1 MIVVIGSNSFSGS
14 HFVNFLLEQ
23 GHHVVGIGR
32 SQEPHPVFLPYSS
45 NPHRKTFRFE
55 QFDLNRDIRQIVEL
69 IGDLRATKIVNFA
82 SQGMVAESWTKP
94 EDWYQTNLLSQVKF
108 HDQLR
113 HFDFIEKYVHVS
125 TPEVYGSTNGWVE
138 ETFSFMPSTP
148 YAISRAACDLH
159 LRSFFLAYKFPVVFT
174 RAANVY
180 GTGQQLYRIVPKA
193 MLSARIGV
201 KLPLDGGGVSR
212 RCFIHITDVCRAT
225 AAVMDHGVDGTAYHI
240 SGTSA
245 ISIRELVEKI
255 ALLTQID
262 FGTLVA
268 DTPERLGKDQDY
280 LLSTQRIRSELGWS
294 DRISLDEGLKE
305 TLAWVDEN
313 IDVLSVMP
321 MKYIHKS

>member
-32 SQEPHPVFLPYSS
+32 STEPHPVFLPYSS
-45 NPHRKTFRFE
+45 SPHRKAFRFA
-55 QFDLNRDIRQIVEL
+55 QLDLNRDIKQIVEL
-69 IGDLRATKIVNFA
+69 IGDLRSTRIVNFA
-82 SQGMVAESWTKP
+82 SQGMVAESWNKP
-94 EDWYQTNLLSQVKF
+94 EDWYQTNLLSQVRL

-113 HFDFIEKYVHVS
+113 YFDFIEKYVHVS
-125 TPEVYGSTNGWVE
+125 TPEVYGSTNGWVG

-180 GTGQQLYRIVPKA
+180 GPGQQLYRVVPKA
-193 MLSARIGV
+193 MLSARLGT

-212 RCFIHITDVCRAT
+212 RCFIHISDVCHAT
-225 AAVMDHGVDGTAYHI
+225 AEIMNRGIDGTAYHI
-240 SGTSA
+240 SGTTPV
-245 ISIRELVEKI
+245 SIRELVGVI
-255 ALLTQID
+255 ARLTKSD
-262 FGTLVA
+262 FQSFVVDA
-268 DTPERLGKDQDY
+268 EERLGKDQDY
-280 LLSTQRIRSELGWS
+280 LLDTQRIRSELGWS

-321 MKYIHKS
+321 MNYIHKS

>member
-1 MIVVIGSNSFSGS
+1 MIVVLGSNSFSGS
-14 HFVNFLLEQ
+14 HFVSHLLSG
-23 GHHVVGIGR
+23 GHQVVGISR
-32 SQEPHPVFLPYSS
+32 SEQPHRAFLPYRWDREWDSF
-45 NPHRKTFRFE
+45 KFK
-55 QFDLNRDIRQIVEL
+55 QFDLNRDLGQIVDL
-69 IGDLRATKIVNFA
+69 IGDLKPRRIVNFA
-82 SQGMVAESWTKP
+82 SQGMVAQSWSQP
-94 EDWYQTNLLSQVKF
+94 HDWYQTNLLSQVRF

-180 GTGQQLYRIVPKA
+180 GPGQQLYRIVPKA
-193 MLSARIGV
+193 MLSARLGV

-212 RCFIHITDVCRAT
+212 RCFIHIADVCSAT
-225 AAVMDHGVDGTAYHI
+225 EAVMNHGVDGTAYHI

-245 ISIRELVEKI
+245 VSIRELVEKI
-255 ALLTQID
+255 VLLTQTD
-262 FGTLVA
+262 FETLVA
-268 DTPERLGKDQDY
+268 ETPERLGKDQDY

-294 DRISLDEGLKE
+294 DRISIDEGLKE

-313 IDVLSVMP
+313 IDVLSAMP
-321 MKYIHKS
+321 MNYIHKS